1 MEQIKMSEAPM
12 YLSAQKIAAMVGVRR
27 VHNLN
32 ASAIRINKSLGDEA
46 GLKNIGI
53 HLITIAPGD
62 KSTEFHTHRY
72 EEEAIY
78 VLSGCGTEVIG
89 DTTQK
94 IGPGDFIGFPGGS
107 AAHETVNDGSEP
119 LVCLV
124 IGQRLAQDVV
134 DYPRKG
140 KRLYRNSGQRDM
152 VDVVNVEKR

>member
-1 MEQIKMSEAPM
+1 MYISAEAIAKME
-12 YLSAQKIAAMVGVRR
+12 GVHR
-27 VHNLN
+27 VHQLN
-32 ASAIRINKSLGDEA
+32 SAAIRTDKSIGDEA

-62 KSTEFHTHRY
+62 KSTEFHTHKY

-78 VLSGCGTEVIG
+78 VVSGHGTEITG
-89 DTTQK
+89 DTHQK
-94 IGPGDFIGFPGGS
+94 IGPGDFIGFPAGGV
-107 AAHETVNDGSEP
+107 AHETVNDGTEP

-152 VDVVNVEKR
+152 VDVGNVEKR

>member
-1 MEQIKMSEAPM
+1 ME
-12 YLSAQKIAAMVGVRR
+12 GVRR
-27 VHNLN
+27 VHSLN
-32 ASAIRINKSLGDEA
+32 PEAIRLDKSLGDEV

-53 HLITIAPGD
+53 HLISIAPGD

-78 VLSGCGTEVIG
+78 VLAGRGTEIIG
-89 DTTQK
+89 EQTYK
-94 IGPGDFIGFPGGS
+94 IGPGDFIGFAAGG
-107 AAHETVNDGSEP
+107 AAHETINDGSDP

-140 KRLYRNSGQRDM
+140 KRLFRNGSERNL
-152 VDVVNVEKR
+152 VDQSSIEKR

>member
-1 MEQIKMSEAPM
+1 M
-12 YLSAQKIAAMVGVRR
+12 YLSAQKIAAMEGVRR

-32 ASAIRINKSLGDEA
+32 PAAIRIDKSLGDEV
-46 GLKNIGI
+46 GLTNIGI

-62 KSTEFHTHRY
+62 KSTEFHSHKY

-78 VLSGCGTEVIG
+78 VLSGHGTEVMG
-89 DTTQK
+89 DTSQK
-94 IGPGDFIGFPGGS
+94 IGPGDFIGFPAGGV
-107 AAHETVNDGSEP
+107 AHETINDGSEP

-140 KRLYRNSGQRDM
+140 KRLYRNSGQRDL
-152 VDVVNVEKR
+152 VDVANVAKR

>member
-1 MEQIKMSEAPM
+1 M
-12 YLSAQKIAAMVGVRR
+12 YLSADAIAKMDGTRR
-27 VHNLN
+27 VHQLN
-32 ASAIRINKSLGDEA
+32 PAAIRLDKSIGDEVE
-46 GLKNIGI
+46 LKNIGV

-62 KSTEFHTHRY
+62 KSTEFHAHKY

-78 VLSGCGTEVIG
+78 VVSGHGTEVMG

-94 IGPGDFIGFPGGS
+94 IGPGDFIGFPAGGV
-107 AAHETVNDGSEP
+107 AHETVNDGTAP

-134 DYPRKG
+134 DYPRKR

-152 VDVVNVEKR
+152 IDYAIIDKR

>member
-1 MEQIKMSEAPM
+1 M
-12 YLSAQKIAAMVGVRR
+12 YLTAEAIARMEGVRR

-32 ASAIRINKSLGDEA
+32 PLAIRTDKSLGDEV

-62 KSTEFHTHRY
+62 KSTELHSHKY

-78 VLSGCGTEVIG
+78 VLSGYGTEMIG
-89 DTTQK
+89 ETAQK
-94 IGPGDFIGFPGGS
+94 IGPGDFIGFPAGGV
-107 AAHETVNDGSEP
+107 AHETVNDGNEP

-134 DYPRKG
+134 DYPRKA

-152 VDVVNVEKR
+152 VDIDNIDKR

>member
-1 MEQIKMSEAPM
+1 M
-12 YLSAQKIAAMVGVRR
+12 YLSAEAIAKLEGVRR
-27 VHNLN
+27 VHQLN
-32 ASAIRINKSLGDEA
+32 PAAIRIDKSIGDEV

-53 HLITIAPGD
+53 HLITIAAGD
-62 KSTEFHTHRY
+62 KSTELHSHKY

-78 VLSGCGTEVIG
+78 VLSGHGTEVMG
-89 DTTQK
+89 DTSQK
-94 IGPGDFIGFPGGS
+94 IGPGDFIGFPAGG
-107 AAHETVNDGSEP
+107 AAHETVNDGTEP

-152 VDVVNVEKR
+152 IDIAQAEKR

>member
-1 MEQIKMSEAPM
+1 MYLPAEQI
-12 YLSAQKIAAMVGVRR
+12 AALEGVRR

-32 ASAIRINKSLGDEA
+32 PAAIRTDKSLGDEV

-53 HLITIAPGD
+53 HLISIAPGD
-62 KSTEFHTHRY
+62 KSTEFHMHRY

-78 VLSGCGTEVIG
+78 VLSGRGTEVIG
-89 DTTQK
+89 DTKQRV
-94 IGPGDFIGFPGGS
+94 GPGDFIGFPAAGV
-107 AAHETVNDGSEP
+107 AHETINDGTEP

-140 KRLYRNSGQRDM
+140 KRLYRNSGQREV
-152 VDVVNVEKR
+152 VDYAAIEKR

>member
-1 MEQIKMSEAPM
+1 M
-12 YLSAQKIAAMVGVRR
+12 YLSAQKIAAMEGIRR

-32 ASAIRINKSLGDEA
+32 PAAIRIDKSLGDEG

-53 HLITIAPGD
+53 HLISIAPGD

-78 VLSGCGTEVIG
+78 VLSGNGTEVIG
-89 DTTQK
+89 EKTEK
-94 IGPGDFIGFPGGS
+94 IGPGDFIGFPGGGV
-107 AAHETVNDGSEP
+107 AHETVNDGTEP

-152 VDVVNVEKR
+152 VDYPNIEKR

>member
-1 MEQIKMSEAPM
+1 M
-12 YLSAQKIAAMVGVRR
+12 YLSAEKIVAMEGVRR

-32 ASAIRINKSLGDEA
+32 PAAIRIDKSLGDEV
-46 GLKNIGI
+46 GLKNLGI
-53 HLITIAPGD
+53 HLISIAPGD

-78 VLSGCGTEVIG
+78 VLSGRGTEVIG
-89 DTTQK
+89 DQTYK
-94 IGPGDFIGFPGGS
+94 IGTGDFIGFTGAG
-107 AAHETVNDGSEP
+107 AAHETINDGTES

-140 KRLYRNSGQRDM
+140 KRLFRNSGKRNL
-152 VDVVNVEKR
+152 VDHEHIAKS

>member
-1 MEQIKMSEAPM
+1 M
-12 YLSAQKIAAMVGVRR
+12 YLSAEKIAAMEGVRR

-32 ASAIRINKSLGDEA
+32 PDAIRTDKSLGDEV
-46 GLKNIGI
+46 GLKNMGI
-53 HLITIAPGD
+53 HLISIAPGD

-78 VLSGCGTEVIG
+78 VLSGRGTAVVGEK
-89 DTTQK
+89 TQK
-94 IGPGDFIGFPGGS
+94 IGPGDFLGFPAGG
-107 AAHETVNDGSEP
+107 AAHETINDGVEP

-140 KRLYRNSGQRDM
+140 KRLFRNSGERNL
-152 VDVVNVEKR
+152 VDHSNLEKR

>member
-1 MEQIKMSEAPM
+1 M
-12 YLSAQKIAAMVGVRR
+12 YLSAQKIAAMTAVRR

-32 ASAIRINKSLGDEA
+32 PAAIRLDKSLGDEA

-62 KSTEFHTHRY
+62 KSTEFHSHKY
-72 EEEAIY
+72 EDEAIY
-78 VLSGCGTEVIG
+78 VLSGQGLEVIG
-89 DTTQK
+89 DETHK
-94 IGPGDFIGFPGGS
+94 IGPGDFIGLPAGGP
-107 AAHETVNDGSEP
+107 AHETMNDGAEP

-134 DYPRKG
+134 DYPRNG

-152 VDVVNVEKR
+152 LDYANLEKR